1 MSRIF
6 RKVALERLSSPEQL
20 DQLMQVT
27 RPSGWLALGGVGLLL
42 SAALFWA
49 WFGSIPTLAGGEGIL
64 VRRGGVSNLSVTAS
78 GRVEE
83 VLVNTGQLVEAGKP
97 VLTLQQEPLLRQIE
111 DTEERRRSLAA
122 ELEELREYARE
133 QRRLTGSNQ
142 AQQRANLER
151 SLATNR
157 KEVELLEE
165 RLEAERGL
173 LAEGLIT
180 KQTLLTTE
188 QSLNDARDQGA
199 ALELELAGLPLDLLE
214 AEQSLSQQIDDQ
226 RLRIQELDLELRE
239 LRARLEEDSVLL
251 APYTGRVVELMVGLG
266 DVVSEGS
273 SVMTLEAVSEE
284 LVAVLFV
291 SAADGKRVREGMT
304 ARITPSTVRE
314 EEFGYMVGRVQRVAE
329 FPSTA
334 RGMVRLL
341 ANEDLVSRLM
351 EEGPP
356 IQIEVTLE
364 RDRAT
369 PTGYRWS
376 SSRGPDLEISSGTL
390 ANGSVVV
397 RRDRPIR
404 LVLPKLRSDL
414 GL

>member
-49 WFGSIPTLAGGEGIL
+49 WFGSIPTLAGGEGLL

-83 VLVNTGQLVEAGKP
+83 VLVSTGQLVEAGKP

-111 DTEERRRSLAA
+111 DTEERRRSLTA
-122 ELEELREYARE
+122 ELEDLREYARE

-165 RLEAERGL
+165 RMEAESGL

-226 RLRIQELDLELRE
+226 RLQIQELNLELRE

-251 APYTGRVVELMVGLG
+251 APYTGRVVEMMVGLG

-351 EEGPP
+351 EAGPP

-364 RDRAT
+364 RDEAT

>member
-1 MSRIF
+1 
-6 RKVALERLSSPEQL
+6 
-20 DQLMQVT
+20 
-27 RPSGWLALGGVGLLL
+27 
-42 SAALFWA
+42 
-49 WFGSIPTLAGGEGIL
+49 
-64 VRRGGVSNLSVTAS
+64 
-78 GRVEE
+78 
-83 VLVNTGQLVEAGKP
+83 
-97 VLTLQQEPLLRQIE
+97 
-111 DTEERRRSLAA
+111 
-122 ELEELREYARE
+122 
-133 QRRLTGSNQ
+133 
-142 AQQRANLER
+142 
-151 SLATNR
+151 
-157 KEVELLEE
+157 
-165 RLEAERGL
+165 
-173 LAEGLIT
+173 
-180 KQTLLTTE
+180 
-188 QSLNDARDQGA
+188 
-199 ALELELAGLPLDLLE
+199 GLPLDLLE

>member
-165 RLEAERGL
+165 RLEA
-173 LAEGLIT
+173 
-180 KQTLLTTE
+180 
-188 QSLNDARDQGA
+188 
-199 ALELELAGLPLDLLE
+199 
-214 AEQSLSQQIDDQ
+214 
-226 RLRIQELDLELRE
+226 
-239 LRARLEEDSVLL
+239 
-251 APYTGRVVELMVGLG
+251 
-266 DVVSEGS
+266 
-273 SVMTLEAVSEE
+273 
-284 LVAVLFV
+284 
-291 SAADGKRVREGMT
+291 
-304 ARITPSTVRE
+304 
-314 EEFGYMVGRVQRVAE
+314 
-329 FPSTA
+329 
-334 RGMVRLL
+334 
-341 ANEDLVSRLM
+341 
-351 EEGPP
+351 
-356 IQIEVTLE
+356 
-364 RDRAT
+364 
-369 PTGYRWS
+369 
-376 SSRGPDLEISSGTL
+376 
-390 ANGSVVV
+390 
-397 RRDRPIR
+397 
-404 LVLPKLRSDL
+404 
-414 GL
+414 